1 MTHRSRRRPLPTA
14 SFLIDVV
21 RCFYGRPIAWVALF
35 VSSAFLTYGGG
46 AVMFWFHAIVR
57 GEAGPAIQNVHHW
70 LLDSTLGF
78 IALTPVLGLILP
90 LAVWHAGGATEPRST
105 VRLWVYVAATAT
117 IFTVFTGP
125 GPLLHDAVAGAGTP
139 LARIATRIFGED
151 SGAVTH
157 GMHAS
162 SRSPVTEGFLQL
174 CVGFPAYLACT
185 WLALGFVRG
194 CARASRHGTGA
205 LRRTKMLTGG
215 ETSVPGF

>member
-1 MTHRSRRRPLPTA
+1 VTDATRTRPLPAA

-21 RCFYGRPIAWVALF
+21 RCFYARPIAWVALF
-35 VSSAFLTYGGG
+35 VSAAFLTYGGG

-78 IALTPVLGLILP
+78 VALTPVLGLILP
-90 LAVWHAGGATEPRST
+90 LAVWHAGGTAEPRSA
-105 VRLWVYVAATAT
+105 VRLWVYVAATAA

-139 LARIATRIFGED
+139 LARIATRVFGED

-162 SRSPVTEGFLQL
+162 SRSPVIEGILQL
-174 CVGFPAYLACT
+174 CVGLPVYLAST
-185 WLALGFVRG
+185 WLALGSVRG
-194 CARASRHGTGA
+194 CARASR
-205 LRRTKMLTGG
+205 RRTDASRRENVPTGG
-215 ETSVPGF
+215 EPSVPGC